1 MDIFDLYPINYDDND
16 KNEFFILDELIKKLL
31 KKKKK
36 KLSIKKDH
44 EENINLTTP
53 IATSEPIPSS
63 LPKLVIKKKKEKKP
77 KKQHI
82 EEIIIN
88 LEKMKNMD
96 KDNIIILR
104 KLILKY
110 LPICKDEIEA
120 FNEIILQ
127 SQQFLSL
134 NVTDV
139 LIQTNFIDSYTEEIL
154 NKTNFI
160 ELHAIVCKMLE
171 ILHILVD
178 YYLILNNEFL
188 V

>member
-1 MDIFDLYPINYDDND
+1 MDIFDLYPINNDDSD
-16 KNEFFILDELIKKLL
+16 KNEFFIFDELIKKLL

-36 KLSIKKDH
+36 KLFIKKDH
-44 EENINLTTP
+44 EEYINL
-53 IATSEPIPSS
+53 PIPLPTLLSS
-63 LPKLVIKKKKEKKP
+63 TKLEIKKKEKKP
-77 KKQHI
+77 TKQHI

-88 LEKMKNMD
+88 LKKMKNMD
-96 KDNIIILR
+96 KDNTIILR
-104 KLILKY
+104 ILILKY
-110 LPICKDEIEA
+110 LPICMDEIEA

-160 ELHAIVCKMLE
+160 ELNAIVCKMLE

>member
-1 MDIFDLYPINYDDND
+1 MDIFDLYPIHNDDND
-16 KNEFFILDELIKKLL
+16 KREFFILDALIKKLL

-36 KLSIKKDH
+36 KLSLKKDN
-44 EENINLTTP
+44 EEYINIPTP
-53 IATSEPIPSS
+53 LLS
-63 LPKLVIKKKKEKKP
+63 PKLEIIKKEKKP
-77 KKQHI
+77 KKPKKQHM

-96 KDNIIILR
+96 RDDVIILR

-134 NVTDV
+134 NVNDV
-139 LIQTNFIDSYTEEIL
+139 LIQSNFIDNYTEEIL
-154 NKTNFI
+154 NKTNFM
-160 ELHAIVCKMLE
+160 ELHKIVCKMLE

>member
-1 MDIFDLYPINYDDND
+1 
-16 KNEFFILDELIKKLL
+16 
-31 KKKKK
+31 
-36 KLSIKKDH
+36 
-44 EENINLTTP
+44 
-53 IATSEPIPSS
+53 
-63 LPKLVIKKKKEKKP
+63 
-77 KKQHI
+77 
-82 EEIIIN
+82 
-88 LEKMKNMD
+88 MKNMD
-96 KDNIIILR
+96 KDNIINLR

-160 ELHAIVCKMLE
+160 ELNAIVCKMLE

>member
-1 MDIFDLYPINYDDND
+1 
-16 KNEFFILDELIKKLL
+16 
-31 KKKKK
+31 
-36 KLSIKKDH
+36 
-44 EENINLTTP
+44 
-53 IATSEPIPSS
+53 
-63 LPKLVIKKKKEKKP
+63 
-77 KKQHI
+77 
-82 EEIIIN
+82 
-88 LEKMKNMD
+88 
-96 KDNIIILR
+96 
-104 KLILKY
+104 
-110 LPICKDEIEA
+110 LPICKDEIKA

-139 LIQTNFIDSYTEEIL
+139 LIETDFIDIYTEKNL

-160 ELHAIVCKMLE
+160 KLHEIVCKMLE

>member
-1 MDIFDLYPINYDDND
+1 MDIFNLYPINDDDHD

-31 KKKKK
+31 KRKKK
-36 KLSIKKDH
+36 KLSIKKYN
-44 EENINLTTP
+44 EEYINLPTP
-53 IATSEPIPSS
+53 LS
-63 LPKLVIKKKKEKKP
+63 LPKLEINKKEKKLP
-77 KKQHI
+77 KQHI

-88 LEKMKNMD
+88 LKKMKNMD
-96 KDNIIILR
+96 KDNTIILR

>member
-1 MDIFDLYPINYDDND
+1 MDIFDLYPINNDDSD
-16 KNEFFILDELIKKLL
+16 KKEFFILDELIKKLL

-44 EENINLTTP
+44 EEYINLTTP
-53 IATSEPIPSS
+53 IVTSEPISLS
-63 LPKLVIKKKKEKKP
+63 LPKLGKKKVKKP

-88 LEKMKNMD
+88 LEKMKKMD

-160 ELHAIVCKMLE
+160 ELNAIVCKMLE